1 MVVPLNVLVYSG
13 PGVSPNSQT
22 FLMRTLRQFLSHRY
36 AIIPV
41 DQNMLRTQPW
51 ETKAAL
57 FVMPGGRDLPYT
69 VELNGEINR
78 RIRQWVQNGG
88 RYLGLC
94 AGAYY
99 GSGRC
104 EFEPG
109 TPLEI
114 LGSRELA
121 FFGGSCIG
129 TAYPGYDYKSEAGA
143 RAAEVTVDQ
152 GAFNVSPKLW
162 RSDPS
167 RVRIYYNGGGY
178 FVPDES
184 DDNVTVLVRY
194 APDVTSP
201 HNRSQKVAD
210 APAAIS
216 CKVGRGVA
224 VLTGL
229 HPEYAW
235 SFLAPSS
242 FVEPHNR
249 QAVALLR
256 SHDAYRRRLF
266 GALLGHMKIDVD
278 SDALDD
284 NADSGNQSRIP
295 VRTPTF
301 IVPARAAGVAAVAT
315 TMYSLNSAATAK
327 GDISVAGVSDAILQ
341 DTIQDIHIINADTA
355 NGERRVPYEYQST
368 VLQPAEILPLS
379 PSVKD
384 GSINASS
391 SQDEAREDAIL
402 VICTQESLPS
412 TKETPRFDMNLALAY
427 MREAKAHTM
436 GSWLMY
442 SEVTGS
448 TQTFLEKNIRLQN
461 LLPNGTVNVAA
472 VQVSGR
478 GRGRNV
484 WISPVG
490 CLQFSMLLRHPNMKQ
505 APVVMLQYLFSL
517 AAMEAIKGQPG
528 YEGLPLRLKWPNDV
542 YALYDS
548 SASSDTSGASSDE
561 AGEPGYVK
569 IGGLLVGS
577 SYKANE
583 FTLLFGFGIS
593 VANPLPTTSVNKLI
607 REHNLRHGTA
617 LAPMTMEK
625 TLALVT
631 SKFEEL
637 YRQFLAHGFEPL
649 LKLYYC
655 NWLHTDQV
663 VTLADRGFEKARVI
677 GLCPNEGLLQ
687 VRSLLNPK
695 VVYGL
700 QPDGNSFDMMQG
712 LITTKTG

>member
-41 DQNMLRTQPW
+41 DQTMLRTQPW

-57 FVMPGGRDLPYT
+57 FVMPGGRDVPYT

-78 RIRQWVQNGG
+78 RIRQWVENGG

-94 AGAYY
+94 AGGYY

-114 LGSRELA
+114 VGSRELA
-121 FFGGSCIG
+121 FFKGSCVG
-129 TAYPGYDYKSEAGA
+129 TAYPGYDYKSETGA

-152 GAFNVSPKLW
+152 DAFNVPQKLW
-162 RSDPS
+162 RSDPA
-167 RVRIYYNGGGY
+167 RIRIYYNGGGF

-184 DDNVTVLVRY
+184 EDNVTVLVRY

-201 HNRSQKVAD
+201 HDRSQKVAN
-210 APAAIS
+210 ASAAIS

-249 QAVALLR
+249 QTVALLR
-256 SHDAYRRRLF
+256 SHDAYRRRLL
-266 GALLGHMKIDVD
+266 GAMLCHMKIDVD
-278 SDALDD
+278 PDSMDD
-284 NADSGNQSRIP
+284 DVDSGNQLRIP

-301 IVPARAAGVAAVAT
+301 IVPARAAGVAAIAT
-315 TMYSLNSAATAK
+315 TMYSLNSAATVK
-327 GDISVAGVSDAILQ
+327 GNDSIAGVSDAILQ

-379 PSVKD
+379 ASANNDSANARSSKD
-384 GSINASS
+384 
-391 SQDEAREDAIL
+391 EPREDAIL
-402 VICTQESLPS
+402 VICTPESLPN
-412 TKETPRFDMNLALAY
+412 TKETPRFDMNLALKY
-427 MREAKAHTM
+427 MQEAKAHTI

-490 CLQFSMLLRHPNMKQ
+490 CLQFTMLLRHPNLKQ

-517 AAMEAIKGQPG
+517 AAMEAIKCQPG

-548 SASSDTSGASSDE
+548 SSSSDTSGASSDE

-577 SYKANE
+577 SYRDNE

-607 REHNLRHGTA
+607 REHNLRNGTA

-649 LKLYYC
+649 LKLYYRS
-655 NWLHTDQV
+655 WLHTDQI
-663 VTLADRGFEKARVI
+663 VTLADKGFEKARVI

-695 VVYGL
+695 VVYSL

-712 LITTKTG
+712 LITTKTN

>member
-13 PGVSPNSQT
+13 PGVSSNSQT

-41 DQNMLRTQPW
+41 DQTMLRTQPW

-69 VELNGEINR
+69 VELNGDINR

-94 AGAYY
+94 AGGYY

-109 TPLEI
+109 TPIEI
-114 LGSRELA
+114 IGSRELA
-121 FFGGSCIG
+121 FFSGSCIG
-129 TAYPGYDYKSEAGA
+129 TAYPGYDYKSETGA

-152 GAFNVSPKLW
+152 SAFNVSQKLW
-162 RSDPS
+162 KSDPS
-167 RVRIYYNGGGY
+167 HVRIYYNGGGY
-178 FVPDES
+178 FVPEES
-184 DDNVTVLVRY
+184 DTNVTVLVRY
-194 APDVTSP
+194 APDVTNP

-210 APAAIS
+210 AAAAIS

-249 QAVALLR
+249 QTVSLLR

-266 GALLGHMKIDVD
+266 GAMLGHMKIDID
-278 SDALDD
+278 PDALDD
-284 NADSGNQSRIP
+284 SVDSGNQSRIP

-301 IVPARAAGVAAVAT
+301 IVPARATGVAAVAT
-315 TMYSLNSAATAK
+315 TMYSLNGAATAK
-327 GDISVAGVSDAILQ
+327 GNVSVAGVSDAILQ
-341 DTIQDIHIINADTA
+341 DTIQDIHIINAATA

-368 VLQPAEILPLS
+368 ILQPAEIMPMS
-379 PSVKD
+379 PSDRDDSVNANSNKD
-384 GSINASS
+384 ES
-391 SQDEAREDAIL
+391 REDAIL
-402 VICTQESLPS
+402 VICTHESLPS
-412 TKETPRFDMNLALAY
+412 TKETPRFDMKLAIKY
-427 MREAKAHTM
+427 MQEAKAHTM

-448 TQTFLEKNIRLQN
+448 TQTFLEKNLRLQS

-490 CLQFSMLLRHPNMKQ
+490 CLQFSMLLRHPNLKQ

-528 YEGLPLRLKWPNDV
+528 YGGLPLRLKWPNDV

-548 SASSDTSGASSDE
+548 SSSSDTSGASSDE
-561 AGEPGYVK
+561 AGGPGYVK

-577 SYKANE
+577 SYKASE
-583 FTLLFGFGIS
+583 FMLLFGFGIS

-607 REHNLRHGTA
+607 REYNLRHGSA

-637 YRQFLAHGFEPL
+637 YRQFLVHGFEPL
-649 LKLYYC
+649 LKLYYR

-663 VTLADRGFEKARVI
+663 VTLADKGFEKARVI
-677 GLCPNEGLLQ
+677 GLCPNEGLLL

-712 LITTKTG
+712 LISTKTN

>member
-1 MVVPLNVLVYSG
+1 
-13 PGVSPNSQT
+13 
-22 FLMRTLRQFLSHRY
+22 
-36 AIIPV
+36 
-41 DQNMLRTQPW
+41 
-51 ETKAAL
+51 
-57 FVMPGGRDLPYT
+57 
-69 VELNGEINR
+69 
-78 RIRQWVQNGG
+78 
-88 RYLGLC
+88 
-94 AGAYY
+94 
-99 GSGRC
+99 
-104 EFEPG
+104 
-109 TPLEI
+109 
-114 LGSRELA
+114 
-121 FFGGSCIG
+121 
-129 TAYPGYDYKSEAGA
+129 
-143 RAAEVTVDQ
+143 
-152 GAFNVSPKLW
+152 
-162 RSDPS
+162 
-167 RVRIYYNGGGY
+167 
-178 FVPDES
+178 
-184 DDNVTVLVRY
+184 
-194 APDVTSP
+194 
-201 HNRSQKVAD
+201 
-210 APAAIS
+210 
-216 CKVGRGVA
+216 
-224 VLTGL
+224 
-229 HPEYAW
+229 
-235 SFLAPSS
+235 
-242 FVEPHNR
+242 
-249 QAVALLR
+249 
-256 SHDAYRRRLF
+256 
-266 GALLGHMKIDVD
+266 MKIDVD
-278 SDALDD
+278 PDSMDD
-284 NADSGNQSRIP
+284 DVDSGNQLRIP

-301 IVPARAAGVAAVAT
+301 IVPARAAGVAAIAT
-315 TMYSLNSAATAK
+315 TMYSLNSAATVK
-327 GDISVAGVSDAILQ
+327 GDDSVAGVSDAILQ

-379 PSVKD
+379 ASANNDSANARSSKD
-384 GSINASS
+384 
-391 SQDEAREDAIL
+391 EPREDAIL
-402 VICTQESLPS
+402 VICTPESLPN
-412 TKETPRFDMNLALAY
+412 TKETPRFDMNLALKY
-427 MREAKAHTM
+427 MQEAKAHTI

-490 CLQFSMLLRHPNMKQ
+490 CLQFTMLLRHPNLKQ

-548 SASSDTSGASSDE
+548 SSSSDTSGASSDE

-577 SYKANE
+577 SYRDNE

-607 REHNLRHGTA
+607 REHNLRNGTA

-649 LKLYYC
+649 LKLYYR
-655 NWLHTDQV
+655 NWLHTDQI
-663 VTLADRGFEKARVI
+663 VTLADKGFEKARVI

-695 VVYGL
+695 VVYSL

-712 LITTKTG
+712 LITTKTN